1 MRRLALTL
9 GVAAVALL
17 ACTPADEP
25 VVAPADPCRATI
37 DEAAAEAEI
46 RRQVELLDRA
56 LVICSGP
63 DVFAANVGRHPTL
76 LGWDVETYLG
86 NRCAT
91 AESPSVRGSRICR
104 SDGIVT
110 TTSMPTADAPT
121 IVYVGT
127 TLDGR
132 EVTIRP
138 TPSRPFTDEG
148 IPLIIDEMARIAAR
162 EGCAGVEAEHLRWLA
177 QIDDPTGGDEASVYA
192 RHALDVARF
201 VQCELDL

>member
-1 MRRLALTL
+1 ML
-9 GVAAVALL
+9 GVACLAVA
-17 ACTPADEP
+17 AVSCTPAEEP
-25 VVAPADPCRATI
+25 SVAPIDPCRTTI
-37 DEAAAEAEI
+37 DEAAAEPEI
-46 RRQVELLDRA
+46 SRQVELLDRA

-86 NRCAT
+86 NRCT
-91 AESPSVRGSRICR
+91 SAENAAVRSSRICR
-104 SDGIVT
+104 AEGVPTST
-110 TTSMPTADAPT
+110 TIPTADAPT
-121 IVYVGT
+121 VVHLGT

-132 EVTIRP
+132 EVVIRP

-162 EGCAGVEAEHLRWLA
+162 SGCDGVEAEYQRWLA
-177 QIDDPTGGDEASVYA
+177 QIDDPVSGDEASAYA

-201 VQCELDL
+201 VRCELDL

>member
-1 MRRLALTL
+1 MSAIAAAALVLA
-9 GVAAVALL
+9 GCSAAQEVAVA
-17 ACTPADEP
+17 PS
-25 VVAPADPCRATI
+25 DPCRATI

-46 RRQVELLDRA
+46 SRQVELLDRA
-56 LVICSGP
+56 IVICPGP
-63 DVFAANVGRHPTL
+63 DVFAANAGRHPTL
-76 LGWDVETYLG
+76 LGWEIEVFLG

-91 AESPSVRGSRICR
+91 AESVAVRGSRVCQA
-104 SDGIVT
+104 DGIT
-110 TTSMPTADAPT
+110 TTTTVPTADAPT

-132 EVTIRP
+132 DVTIRP

-162 EGCAGVEAEHLRWLA
+162 EGCDGVEAEHLRWLA
-177 QIDDPTGGDEASVYA
+177 QTDDPAGGDEASAYA

-201 VQCELDL
+201 IGCELDL